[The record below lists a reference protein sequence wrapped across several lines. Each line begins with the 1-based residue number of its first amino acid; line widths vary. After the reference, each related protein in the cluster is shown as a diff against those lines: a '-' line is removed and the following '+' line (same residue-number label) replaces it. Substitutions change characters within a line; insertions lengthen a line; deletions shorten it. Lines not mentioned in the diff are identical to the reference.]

1 MTDYPA
7 SKSLEHGPI
16 FSWQREHQ
24 GLIFTSG
31 HAAVDIDKLTRQH
44 GDVLYEA
51 RVALENLKRTL
62 ERAGSGL
69 DKVIKVTVYLTDMA
83 HYEDFNRLYA
93 EFFAGDSP
101 PARTCV
107 AVSSLPF
114 NFKIE
119 IEAVAKA

>member
-1 MTDYPA
+1 MADYPA
-7 SKSLEHGPI
+7 SKSPEHAPI
-16 FSWQREHQ
+16 FAWQRSHE

-44 GDVLYEA
+44 GDILYEA

-69 DKVIKVTVYLTDMA
+69 DKVIKVTVYLTDMGY
-83 HYEDFNRLYA
+83 YEQFNRLYS
-93 EFFAGDSP
+93 EFFTGDSP

-107 AVSSLPF
+107 EVSRLPF

-119 IEAVAKA
+119 IEAVARA

>member
-1 MTDYPA
+1 MPDYPA
-7 SKSLEHGPI
+7 AKSREHSPI
-16 FSWQREHQ
+16 FSWHKSHS

-44 GDVLYEA
+44 GDVLFEA
-51 RVALENLKRTL
+51 RVALENLERTL

-83 HYEDFNRLYA
+83 YYEDFNRLYA
-93 EFFAGDSP
+93 EFFTGDSP

-107 AVSSLPF
+107 AVKSLPF

-119 IEAVAKA
+119 IEAVARE